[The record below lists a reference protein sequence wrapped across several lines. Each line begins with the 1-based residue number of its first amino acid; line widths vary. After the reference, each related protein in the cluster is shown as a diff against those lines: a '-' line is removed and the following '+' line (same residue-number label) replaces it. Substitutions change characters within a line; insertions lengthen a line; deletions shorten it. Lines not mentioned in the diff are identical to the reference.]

1 MEEVN
6 HLEVVTEA
14 AVTAAEETVGKFTHQ
29 FFDIFKKLLTWE
41 NLFKFIGAIF
51 VILCILIIFK
61 LIKRAIKRISPEKLL
76 PQHNQLITKIITY
89 LSFAI
94 IIMYVLSLFGI
105 KLSAI
110 WGAAGI
116 AGIAIGFAA
125 QTSVS
130 NLISGLFVLS
140 ERVIKIGDFITVD
153 GESGTVDSVGLLSVK
168 IHTSDN
174 QMIRIPNSTIINSAL
189 KNNNFFEN
197 RRMTFQISID
207 YNSDMNKALEVLK
220 TVPAL
225 CPTVLQ
231 NPEPKVWYDGF
242 GDSGINMTLAVWF
255 LPANLIQTKNE
266 VFIAMKKVFAN
277 ADEFE
282 QIFDFK
288 QSENKSIKI
297 SDVYLAKKDGKVIG
311 GVAQVAGP
319 TYDKGKLI
327 VGVKL
332 DGEISG
338 VEILELSDSPGFGLK
353 ANDPTFILPNGKTF
367 YGQFSGLNAKE
378 PFVSGKNYDAI
389 SGATITSDAIIN
401 LIKAGSDSLL
411 DYMESK
417 YE

>member
-41 NLFKFIGAIF
+41 NLFKVISAIL
-51 VILCILIIFK
+51 VILCILIVFK

-76 PQHNQLITKIITY
+76 PQHNQLIRKIITY
-89 LSFAI
+89 LSFTIVA
-94 IIMYVLSLFGI
+94 MYVLSLFGI

-168 IHTSDN
+168 IHTTDN

-189 KNNNFFEN
+189 KNNNYFEN
-197 RRMTFQISID
+197 RRLTFQISID
-207 YNSDMNKALEVLK
+207 YNSDMNKALVVLQ

-225 CPTVLQ
+225 CPTVLKD
-231 NPEPKVWYDGF
+231 PEP
-242 GDSGINMTLAVWF
+242 
-255 LPANLIQTKNE
+255 
-266 VFIAMKKVFAN
+266 
-277 ADEFE
+277 
-282 QIFDFK
+282 
-288 QSENKSIKI
+288 
-297 SDVYLAKKDGKVIG
+297 
-311 GVAQVAGP
+311 
-319 TYDKGKLI
+319 
-327 VGVKL
+327 
-332 DGEISG
+332 
-338 VEILELSDSPGFGLK
+338 
-353 ANDPTFILPNGKTF
+353 
-367 YGQFSGLNAKE
+367 
-378 PFVSGKNYDAI
+378 
-389 SGATITSDAIIN
+389 
-401 LIKAGSDSLL
+401 
-411 DYMESK
+411 
-417 YE
+417 